1 MNGDFSS
8 RDIEEDCCRD
18 INFMFLLEGTPV
30 PDHAAFA
37 RFHTLHFTLCSKKI
51 LAAVQSSFT
60 VSVRFREK
68 IFLSMEQRSKST
80 RINTLKRSILAATE
94 ECLLSAMALIKP
106 SVVRYLWTK
115 YGLRAWFLSPHFT
128 LSTGPKAKTN
138 ELSGCF
144 YKMNIKRGACRM
156 RK

>member
-1 MNGDFSS
+1 MWRNWIYLTYIRRIRGYPKICHRAPSLRLYCNAYMNGDFSS

-18 INFMFLLEGTPV
+18 INFMFLLEDTPV

-80 RINTLKRSILAATE
+80 RINTL
-94 ECLLSAMALIKP
+94 
-106 SVVRYLWTK
+106 
-115 YGLRAWFLSPHFT
+115 
-128 LSTGPKAKTN
+128 
-138 ELSGCF
+138 LSG
-144 YKMNIKRGACRM
+144 KGNNKEHGKTSGACGLCRVL
-156 RK
+156 RRNVWP

>member
-1 MNGDFSS
+1 MWRNWIYLTYIRRIRGYPKICHRAPSLRLYCNAYMNGDFSS

-18 INFMFLLEGTPV
+18 INFMFLLEDTPV

-106 SVVRYLWTK
+106 SVVRYL
-115 YGLRAWFLSPHFT
+115 
-128 LSTGPKAKTN
+128 
-138 ELSGCF
+138 
-144 YKMNIKRGACRM
+144 
-156 RK
+156 